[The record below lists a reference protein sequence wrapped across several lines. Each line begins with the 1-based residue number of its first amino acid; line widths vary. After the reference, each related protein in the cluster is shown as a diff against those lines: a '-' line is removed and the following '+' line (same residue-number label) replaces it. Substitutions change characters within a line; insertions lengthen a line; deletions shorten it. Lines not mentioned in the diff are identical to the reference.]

1 MISFVIPMYNSE
13 KTISKVL
20 DSIFLQSYL
29 PEYEIII
36 VDDGSVDN
44 SVKVVEKVS
53 ETHPEIKLIKQKNCK
68 QAVARN
74 NGLKN
79 VLGEFVCFIDSD
91 DLLKKNYLYDLLS
104 PLNTD
109 NRLSLSIGGIE
120 KVFESGKESIVEN
133 ESVLENAQ
141 NKQKLLS
148 LYLTKNSEMD
158 VGLWNKVFKTEII
171 RENNINFK
179 NSNFFEDSFFVLEY
193 LENLEVEQIFF
204 SNHVVY
210 ELFKGGESTTTSFKP
225 EIDQLAKK
233 YINFVGLKVQAKD
246 LSNDVFAA
254 FKIRT
259 ILHVVHHHIKYDHEW
274 SSSKQVSLF
283 KNSGIGVPFSRLL
296 SIKYNVAS
304 IFARTFPK
312 IYIKLYRGR

>member
-1 MISFVIPMYNSE
+1 MYNSE

-20 DSIFLQSYL
+20 DSIFSQSYL

-44 SVKVVEKVS
+44 SVKIVEKVS

-79 VLGEFVCFIDSD
+79 VLGEFVCFVDSD
-91 DLLKKNYLYDLLS
+91 DLLKKNYLYDLLL

-109 NRLSLSIGGIE
+109 NRLSLSMGGIE
-120 KVFESGKESIVEN
+120 KVFESGKDSIVEN
-133 ESVLENAQ
+133 KSILKNAQ
-141 NKQKLLS
+141 TKQDLVS

-179 NSNFFEDSFFVLEY
+179 NSNFFEDSLFVLEY
-193 LENLEVEQIFF
+193 LENIEVEQIFF
-204 SNHVVY
+204 SNQVVY
-210 ELFKGGESTTTSFKP
+210 KLFKGGESTTTSFKP

-233 YINFVGLKVQAKD
+233 YINYIDLKVRAKD
-246 LSNDVFAA
+246 LSTDIFVA

-259 ILHVVHHHIKYDHEW
+259 ILHVVHHHINYDYEW
-274 SSSKQVSLF
+274 SSSEQVSLF
-283 KNSGIGVPFSRLL
+283 KNTGIGVPFSSLL